1 MIDLALILGNT
12 GGDQISAGAVTGIIS
27 AIFAGLGLL
36 AGKFIEKKKQSNEI
50 TVKDQPI
57 GVVKHQPLVTW
68 ADHAGLVRRVD
79 RIDTHLDQLRKDSH
93 DQFKGLIE
101 SAANRESRIID
112 KIDDVAR
119 AIHARIDNWK
129 GGAK

>member
-1 MIDLALILGNT
+1 VIDLALILGNT